1 MKIRLL
7 AGLLLC
13 QLAAAQAQVP
23 DGRLFVG
30 TNYQPVDRSE
40 AQVRN
45 DIERMKQAGF
55 NIVRMG
61 DLSWDYFE
69 PSDGRFEFAAFDA
82 VMDQMHAAGIRVIL
96 EIPGQPAPIWLHHA
110 YPGVDIVT
118 QQGVRQD
125 AAERYMDNIA
135 DPDYRR
141 LLGRMAQ
148 TLTARYA
155 KHPAL
160 LAVGYNNEIGN
171 GFMSYSQ
178 ADQSRF
184 VEWLQKKYGSIQSL
198 NRAWATLTQKPSA
211 RIDPGLMTFSCSCWR
226 TIAARAWLPVY
237 TDDSSPSSYLPRLQL
252 MRRKSVPSAT
262 AK

>member
-1 MKIRLL
+1 MTSGPPGASIAMTFIFVGSDSAELTAAQNPSAATATLNVRVFISAQFTMTVAIHTEGTILDVRRWRSSALKSRLL
-7 AGLLLC
+7 ANLLIC
-13 QLAAAQAQVP
+13 QLTAAQAQVL

-45 DIERMKQAGF
+45 DIARMKQAGF

-69 PSDGRFEFAAFDA
+69 PSDGRFDFAAFDA
-82 VMDQMHAAGIRVIL
+82 VMDQMQAAGIRVIL
-96 EIPGQPAPIWLHHA
+96 DIPGQPAPIWLHHA

-118 QQGVRQD
+118 QQGVRLD

-141 LLGRMAQ
+141 LLARMTQ

-155 KHPAL
+155 KHFA
-160 LAVGYNNEIGN
+160 AV
-171 GFMSYSQ
+171 
-178 ADQSRF
+178 SR
-184 VEWLQKKYGSIQSL
+184 
-198 NRAWATLTQKPSA
+198 
-211 RIDPGLMTFSCSCWR
+211 
-226 TIAARAWLPVY
+226 
-237 TDDSSPSSYLPRLQL
+237 RL
-252 MRRKSVPSAT
+252 
-262 AK
+262 